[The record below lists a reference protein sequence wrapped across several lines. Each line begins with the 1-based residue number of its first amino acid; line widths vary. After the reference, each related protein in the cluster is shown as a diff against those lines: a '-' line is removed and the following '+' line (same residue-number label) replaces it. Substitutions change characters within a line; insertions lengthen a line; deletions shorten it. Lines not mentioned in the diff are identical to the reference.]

1 MRQLRDHI
9 GKVYHFLSV
18 LRARICGYTNAHKV
32 TEKFRQQT
40 LISSSSPPPL
50 F

>member
-9 GKVYHFLSV
+9 GKVYHCLSFLK
-18 LRARICGYTNAHKV
+18 ARICSYTNIHKV

-40 LISSSSPPPL
+40 LISSSPPQL